1 MSGWAMRHFTR
12 STGNGAENEESTAK
26 DFLLFAS
33 IFNQKM
39 IISGYTEY
47 VISLNYLNNFCNL
60 IFY

>member
-1 MSGWAMRHFTR
+1 MSVWAMRHFTC

-26 DFLLFAS
+26 YFHLFAS
-33 IFNQKM
+33 IFNQKI